1 VVREERGSSDDLS
14 QVGLDEGPDDDKQ
27 ELCEPSQEQ
36 VGCSGEDSVDGIANA
51 SLEIN
56 SGAGV

>member
-1 VVREERGSSDDLS
+1 MKARMMISKSYASHRKSR
-14 QVGLDEGPDDDKQ
+14 
-27 ELCEPSQEQ
+27 
-36 VGCSGEDSVDGIANA
+36 CSGEDSVDGIANA